1 MNTCYANARPVP
13 ASTPE
18 DYAACANI
26 WLEASLLAHDFVDPS
41 LWEAQRKAM
50 EQHYLPS
57 SQVVLLKSGER
68 PLAFAALCKPEDED
82 LLAALFVTP
91 ACWRKGLGS
100 VLLRHVMQGRSSLRL
115 DVYRANTGA
124 LAFYES
130 MGFVPVGESVCG
142 HTGQP
147 QIAMRWT
154 APALPPR

>member
-1 MNTCYANARPVP
+1 M
-13 ASTPE
+13 
-18 DYAACANI
+18 
-26 WLEASLLAHDFVDPS
+26 
-41 LWEAQRKAM
+41 
-50 EQHYLPS
+50 PS

-115 DVYRANTGA
+115 DVYRANAGA
-124 LAFYES
+124 LAFYERI
-130 MGFVPVGESVCG
+130 GFVSVGESVCG

-147 QIAMRWT
+147 QIAMWWT